1 MFKAQS
7 VKLYKRLSAAKPFFL
22 ICGPCMI
29 ESEKSTL
36 VVAERLNDVR
46 KRLNIPV
53 IFKAS
58 YDKANRTSGSSP
70 RGVGIKDG
78 PRILKYVKDNFEF
91 DGITTD
97 VHDVHSVADVA
108 EVADILQIPAFLC
121 RQTDLI
127 VQSGNTG
134 RIVNIKK
141 GQFASA
147 NTMLCAQD
155 KILRHGCM
163 CNGSRN
169 SDGDFD
175 FGLML
180 TERGTTFGYD
190 DLIVDF
196 RNLERMRTKN
206 NLVIQDVSHANQNKQ
221 GNEFDRDGVA
231 VTGGNK
237 NFIPAIGRAAAAVGV
252 DGIFIETHINSSMAL
267 SDKETQ
273 IDVGDLEE
281 LVVELIEIAN
291 VSRGGRR

>member
-7 VKLYKRLSAAKPFFL
+7 VKLYKKLSAAKPFFL

-29 ESEKSTL
+29 ESEQSTL
-36 VVAERLNDVR
+36 AVAERLDGVR
-46 KRLNIPV
+46 NRLNIPV

-70 RGVGIKDG
+70 RGVGMKDG
-78 PRILKYVKDNFEF
+78 LRILKHVKDNFEF

-97 VHDVHSVADVA
+97 VHDVHSVAEVA
-108 EVADILQIPAFLC
+108 EVADIIQIPAFLC
-121 RQTDLI
+121 RQTDLL

-155 KILRHGCM
+155 KIQRHGCM
-163 CNGSRN
+163 CNESNG
-169 SDGDFD
+169 SDGD

-221 GNEFDRDGVA
+221 SNEFDRNSVV